1 MIKIYEVGNHHEYR
15 GKPLPAFVISYEGAE
30 KLNSYVSIIDGKFQ
44 TVSIAIGDGLIFYG
58 RPTPWIM
65 KTRDDFNNKLIRAF
79 SLLGLITVMSGFL
92 LWFISSKTVRRI
104 FK

>member
-1 MIKIYEVGNHHEYR
+1 M
-15 GKPLPAFVISYEGAE
+15 PAFVISYEGAE
-30 KLNSYVSIIDGKFQ
+30 KLKSYVSIIDGKFQ
-44 TVSIAIGDGLIFYG
+44 TVRHRDWRWFDFLWMTHTMDYE
-58 RPTPWIM
+58 
-65 KTRDDFNNKLIRAF
+65 TRDDFNNKLIRAF